1 LRNFV
6 SSAKEKNKEL
16 LKNYSFTHGKF
27 IVINSTHT
35 TKYVQIQSHTIYN
48 LEIYIREN
56 IEELDRKQKKFN
68 DLWSRKIKEID
79 SEDEEI

>member
-1 LRNFV
+1 
-6 SSAKEKNKEL
+6 
-16 LKNYSFTHGKF
+16 
-27 IVINSTHT
+27 VINTKHT
-35 TKYVQIQSHTIYN
+35 AKYVQIHSHTIFN

-68 DLWSRKIKEID
+68 DLWGRKIKEID